1 MLEVRI
7 SKLLLIEEKLM
18 SGLRDALEPVA
29 AWFSSL
35 GVPEPIVHWGHPAMM
50 GIVLF
55 VMGSFAG
62 ITGWQGRILAT
73 KDPEGAS
80 VKKTEHSRI
89 APLMFLFI
97 ALGYTGGVLSLVMQ
111 NKPIFES
118 PHFWTGSTIIVLLS
132 INALLA
138 ATKFGGQ
145 GALRSAHAYIGS
157 TALALFIVHAFLG
170 VNLGLSI

>member
-1 MLEVRI
+1 
-7 SKLLLIEEKLM
+7 M

-50 GIVLF
+50 AIVLF

-62 ITGWQGRILAT
+62 LTGWQGRTLVEKEPAVAAA
-73 KDPEGAS
+73 KRA
-80 VKKTEHSRI
+80 EHRKV

-111 NKPIFES
+111 GEPIFES

-132 INALLA
+132 VNALLA
-138 ATKFGGQ
+138 AVQFGGQ
-145 GALRSAHAYIGS
+145 GTLRSAHAYIGS
-157 TALALFIVHAFLG
+157 AALVLFVVHAFLG